1 MEKLCSVSGRETSQ
15 RRAGED
21 DERGGDRAIARG
33 PVAALGYAGVRF
45 ASARFVGAAS
55 RRARARPARLG
66 GLPRAFPRSAGSR
79 PAALGPS
86 RARPRAHLLPA
97 PRPVR
102 PRRTLRLRLRGPR
115 DAENPTGKLLVACG
129 VGLLT
134 GLGVAVFNIAE
145 HGLHDLVFLTT
156 ASSPERY
163 QLEGVRDVRPDTW
176 LQAVGTVAAPTAAG
190 FAVTGLRFL
199 ADGFDG
205 EEKPR
210 WPWANEEERAN
221 EDASETPPDP
231 TNVFRSAAKP
241 TLKAAAAVVTLGSGA
256 SLGPEGPSVE
266 IGASIAG
273 GIAAAGTGTGTTGTR
288 TGKGMSDLS
297 PAASS
302 RRLGLI
308 AAGSAA
314 GISAGFGAP
323 IAGLFFAFESI
334 LQPAASK
341 GNLEQGGSTGF
352 GPLTT
357 ESVILASV
365 LAAVVSAVLLGEQP
379 AFVVPAFELKNLAE
393 LPLYLP
399 LGLACGATAVAFRA
413 SSSVLGG
420 GFTALERGVGGFGV
434 PRELHAPFG
443 GFAFGL
449 ASLLFPEVTYQ
460 GFDNVN
466 SMLGAQG
473 SAFRVPYPPTLLLEL
488 VVVKLLATSL
498 CRQAGLVG
506 GVYAPSLFMGA
517 ALGSAYGA
525 ALVPLALQGV
535 PVAPPQAYALVGMAG
550 VLAGICRVPLTA
562 ILLLFELTHD
572 YRIIVP
578 LMGTV
583 GVASWVAGAAERSA
597 ESAKAAAR
605 GDSARPNTPVTPPW
619 KSPRDDRRGSWAQA
633 SSPRTP
639 ARGRATTT
647 TTPRPRPTPKPR
659 RHPPPSRVFA
669 SRTRCE
675 WTSRGY
681 PPRRSAASAAEA
693 ARDAAKSARESG
705 GGVAGGSAAVCCAAI
720 VVDDVEGSFVGVA
733 TAASLAAAVERATR
747 GGREETAAEAC
758 DPNVPTVTSSTTLL
772 DASAAMRAHGASLAA
787 VVAGVGVGG
796 VDGVGGADGVGG
808 VVDGGVGGVVDGG
821 PGRGGRMYE
830 PPVGRVGG
838 ARAVEAERDAAAI
851 AKALRARA
859 RKPKPRDE
867 RRRERRRREGGK
879 HSRTTST
886 GLPGLPG
893 LGLPGLASIPVDF

>member
-1 MEKLCSVSGRETSQ
+1 M
-15 RRAGED
+15 
-21 DERGGDRAIARG
+21 
-33 PVAALGYAGVRF
+33 
-45 ASARFVGAAS
+45 
-55 RRARARPARLG
+55 
-66 GLPRAFPRSAGSR
+66 
-79 PAALGPS
+79 
-86 RARPRAHLLPA
+86 
-97 PRPVR
+97 
-102 PRRTLRLRLRGPR
+102 
-115 DAENPTGKLLVACG
+115 
-129 VGLLT
+129 
-134 GLGVAVFNIAE
+134 
-145 HGLHDLVFLTT
+145 
-156 ASSPERY
+156 
-163 QLEGVRDVRPDTW
+163 
-176 LQAVGTVAAPTAAG
+176 
-190 FAVTGLRFL
+190 
-199 ADGFDG
+199 
-205 EEKPR
+205 
-210 WPWANEEERAN
+210 
-221 EDASETPPDP
+221 
-231 TNVFRSAAKP
+231 
-241 TLKAAAAVVTLGSGA
+241 
-256 SLGPEGPSVE
+256 
-266 IGASIAG
+266 
-273 GIAAAGTGTGTTGTR
+273 
-288 TGKGMSDLS
+288 
-297 PAASS
+297 
-302 RRLGLI
+302 
-308 AAGSAA
+308 
-314 GISAGFGAP
+314 
-323 IAGLFFAFESI
+323 
-334 LQPAASK
+334 
-341 GNLEQGGSTGF
+341 
-352 GPLTT
+352 
-357 ESVILASV
+357 ILASV

-466 SMLGAQG
+466 SMLGAHG

-597 ESAKAAAR
+597 EAAKAAAR
-605 GDSARPNTPVTPPW
+605 GDSGETEHASYTAVEVPEGRSEGVVGTGII
-619 KSPRDDRRGSWAQA
+619 SAYAGAGSSDDDDETETETETA
-633 SSPRTP
+633 SSSSALARLRAADAMRMDVPRV
-639 ARGRATTT
+639 
-647 TTPRPRPTPKPR
+647 
-659 RHPPPSRVFA
+659 S
-669 SRTRCE
+669 
-675 WTSRGY
+675 
-681 PPRRSAASAAEA
+681 SAASATSAAEA

-772 DASAAMRAHGASLAA
+772 DASAAMRANGASLAA

-796 VDGVGGADGVGG
+796 VDGSAESAGSAGSAGMSTGTG
-808 VVDGGVGGVVDGG
+808 T
-821 PGRGGRMYE
+821 RGMAMSR
-830 PPVGRVGG
+830 PRGRVGG
-838 ARAVEAERDAAAI
+838 ARGGGGEGRRRDRE
-851 AKALRARA
+851 KRCARA
-859 RKPKPRDE
+859 RKPKRRNE
-867 RRRERRRREGGK
+867 RRRERRRREGGRR
-879 HSRTTST
+879 SRTTATNRDSR
-886 GLPGLPG
+886 LFP
-893 LGLPGLASIPVDF
+893 SISKTPPSSRATAESPRDAPSVVARWTRPRSSAPAPPHC

>member
-1 MEKLCSVSGRETSQ
+1 M
-15 RRAGED
+15 
-21 DERGGDRAIARG
+21 
-33 PVAALGYAGVRF
+33 
-45 ASARFVGAAS
+45 
-55 RRARARPARLG
+55 
-66 GLPRAFPRSAGSR
+66 
-79 PAALGPS
+79 
-86 RARPRAHLLPA
+86 
-97 PRPVR
+97 
-102 PRRTLRLRLRGPR
+102 
-115 DAENPTGKLLVACG
+115 ACG

-221 EDASETPPDP
+221 EDASETPPDASD
-231 TNVFRSAAKP
+231 VLRSAAKP

-273 GIAAAGTGTGTTGTR
+273 GIAAAGTGTGTGTGT
-288 TGKGMSDLS
+288 GMGMSDLS

-535 PVAPPQAYALVGMAG
+535 PAAPRRRTRSWAWRASSWAYAACRSPPSSSCPNSRTITESPSRSWARSASRVGSLAPPNEA
-550 VLAGICRVPLTA
+550 
-562 ILLLFELTHD
+562 
-572 YRIIVP
+572 
-578 LMGTV
+578 
-583 GVASWVAGAAERSA
+583 
-597 ESAKAAAR
+597 
-605 GDSARPNTPVTPPW
+605 
-619 KSPRDDRRGSWAQA
+619 PR
-633 SSPRTP
+633 
-639 ARGRATTT
+639 RGRAGT
-647 TTPRPRPTPKPR
+647 R
-659 RHPPPSRVFA
+659 RD
-669 SRTRCE
+669 RTRQLHRRGGPRGTIGGGRGHGHHLRVRRRGVERRRRRGDRDRAVTASSSPLWRVCRRRDANGRPE
-675 WTSRGY
+675 GILRGVGDVRGGGGARRGEVRAGIRWGCRGY
-681 PPRRSAASAAEA
+681 PPRCA
-693 ARDAAKSARESG
+693 ARRSPPTTSKDPSSASPRRRPPPPNARRGRTGRNRG
-705 GGVAGGSAAVCCAAI
+705 GGVRS
-720 VVDDVEGSFVGVA
+720 
-733 TAASLAAAVERATR
+733 
-747 GGREETAAEAC
+747 
-758 DPNVPTVTSSTTLL
+758 NVPTVTSSTTLL
-772 DASAAMRAHGASLAA
+772 DASAAMRANGVPAA
-787 VVAGVGVGG
+787 VVAGVGAGG
-796 VDGVGGADGVGG
+796 VDGSAESATAGPGLST
-808 VVDGGVGGVVDGG
+808 G
-821 PGRGGRMYE
+821 PGRRGWMYE

-838 ARAVEAERDAAAI
+838 ARWRRRGTPPGRGA
-851 AKALRARA
+851 ARA
-859 RKPKPRDE
+859 RGNRSGETSGGGNGDGARAVDE
-867 RRRERRRREGGK
+867 R
-879 HSRTTST
+879 TTAT
-886 GLPGLPG
+886 
-893 LGLPGLASIPVDF
+893 

>member
-1 MEKLCSVSGRETSQ
+1 MHAAAIWRSPAGLSRRVATPASGSRPRASAAP
-15 RRAGED
+15 RRV
-21 DERGGDRAIARG
+21 AR
-33 PVAALGYAGVRF
+33 
-45 ASARFVGAAS
+45 ASARAT
-55 RRARARPARLG
+55 RRAPSPSGVPAVGGFAPRVARPLARAP
-66 GLPRAFPRSAGSR
+66 PRTGPLR
-79 PAALGPS
+79 AAPEN
-86 RARPRAHLLPA
+86 PA
-97 PRPVR
+97 PDP
-102 PRRTLRLRLRGPR
+102 PPASPTSA
-115 DAENPTGKLLVACG
+115 DAEDPTRKLLVACG

-145 HGLHDLVFLTT
+145 HSLHDLVFLTT

-210 WPWANEEERAN
+210 WPWADANDDDDDDANEN
-221 EDASETPPDP
+221 EDASETPRDASDVFS
-231 TNVFRSAAKP
+231 NAFRSAAKP

-273 GIAAAGTGTGTTGTR
+273 GIAAAGTGTGTMGTTGTGTE
-288 TGKGMSDLS
+288 TGTGTTGTNNLS

-341 GNLEQGGSTGF
+341 GNLQQGGSTGF

-357 ESVILASV
+357 ESVILSSV

-420 GFTALERGVGGFGV
+420 GFTALERGVGGMGV
-434 PRELHAPFG
+434 PREWHAPLG

-466 SMLGAQG
+466 SMLGAEG

-488 VVVKLLATSL
+488 VVVKLAATSL

-597 ESAKAAAR
+597 EAAKAKAAAR
-605 GDSARPNTPVTPPW
+605 GDAGETEHASYTAVEVPEGRSEGVVGTGIISAYAGAGSGDDGDVFVPAKTKTAVTETT
-619 KSPRDDRRGSWAQA
+619 SSSSALARLRVADAMRMDVPRVS
-633 SSPRTP
+633 
-639 ARGRATTT
+639 
-647 TTPRPRPTPKPR
+647 
-659 RHPPPSRVFA
+659 
-669 SRTRCE
+669 
-675 WTSRGY
+675 
-681 PPRRSAASAAEA
+681 SAASATSAAEA

-720 VVDDVEGSFVGVA
+720 VVDDADGSFVGVA
-733 TAASLAAAVERATR
+733 TAASLAAAVDRATR

-772 DASAAMRAHGASLAA
+772 DASAAMRANGASIAA
-787 VVAGVGVGG
+787 VVAGAGRSGEWMDAATG
-796 VDGVGGADGVGG
+796 DGDAATGDGDGDGVPARAAGEFGFRSRALGVL
-808 VVDGGVGGVVDGG
+808 
-821 PGRGGRMYE
+821 E
-830 PPVGRVGG
+830 
-838 ARAVEAERDAAAI
+838 ARAVEAERDALSLAE
-851 AKALRARA
+851 ALRARGETEAAKRAAAETETA
-859 RKPKPRDE
+859 RGR
-867 RRRERRRREGGK
+867 
-879 HSRTTST
+879 
-886 GLPGLPG
+886 
-893 LGLPGLASIPVDF
+893 

>member
-1 MEKLCSVSGRETSQ
+1 MNAAAIGRSPAGLSRRLATPASGSRPRASSAPRRVARALARAT
-15 RRAGED
+15 RRA
-21 DERGGDRAIARG
+21 
-33 PVAALGYAGVRF
+33 PSGVPAVGRF
-45 ASARFVGAAS
+45 APRG
-55 RRARARPARLG
+55 ARPLACAP
-66 GLPRAFPRSAGSR
+66 PRAPPPRAAPGTPAPDPPPPSPRSA
-79 PAALGPS
+79 
-86 RARPRAHLLPA
+86 
-97 PRPVR
+97 
-102 PRRTLRLRLRGPR
+102 

-221 EDASETPPDP
+221 EDASETPPDASD
-231 TNVFRSAAKP
+231 VFRSAAKP

-273 GIAAAGTGTGTTGTR
+273 GIAAAGTGTGTGTGTGMGTGTTGTR
-288 TGKGMSDLS
+288 TGKGTSDLS

-597 ESAKAAAR
+597 EAAKAAAR
-605 GDSARPNTPVTPPW
+605 GDSGETEHASYTAVEVPEGRSEGVVGTGII
-619 KSPRDDRRGSWAQA
+619 SAYAGAGSSDDDDETETETETETA
-633 SSPRTP
+633 SSSSALARLRVADAMRMDVPRV
-639 ARGRATTT
+639 
-647 TTPRPRPTPKPR
+647 
-659 RHPPPSRVFA
+659 S
-669 SRTRCE
+669 
-675 WTSRGY
+675 
-681 PPRRSAASAAEA
+681 SAASATSAAEA

-772 DASAAMRAHGASLAA
+772 DASAAMRANGASLAA

-796 VDGVGGADGVGG
+796 VDGVGGVGEVGG
-808 VVDGGVGGVVDGG
+808 VVDGDRDAGDGCTSRPLGVL
-821 PGRGGRMYE
+821 E
-830 PPVGRVGG
+830 

-851 AKALRARA
+851 AKALRAREETEAAKRAAAGTETA
-859 RKPKPRDE
+859 RGR
-867 RRRERRRREGGK
+867 
-879 HSRTTST
+879 
-886 GLPGLPG
+886 
-893 LGLPGLASIPVDF
+893 

>member
-1 MEKLCSVSGRETSQ
+1 MTRLSYADDS
-15 RRAGED
+15 AG
-21 DERGGDRAIARG
+21 AISI
-33 PVAALGYAGVRF
+33 PLLGEA
-45 ASARFVGAAS
+45 ARFRDV
-55 RRARARPARLG
+55 RRHNDARARTMNAAAIGRSPAGLSRRLATPASGSRPRASSAPRRVARARLG
-66 GLPRAFPRSAGSR
+66 PRDSAGSLGRPRGRPVRAPRRSAPRVRPPRAPPPRAAPGTPAPDPPPPSPRSA
-79 PAALGPS
+79 
-86 RARPRAHLLPA
+86 
-97 PRPVR
+97 
-102 PRRTLRLRLRGPR
+102 

-221 EDASETPPDP
+221 EDASETPPDASD
-231 TNVFRSAAKP
+231 VLRSAAKP

-273 GIAAAGTGTGTTGTR
+273 GIAAAGTGTGTGTGTGMGTGTTGTR
-288 TGKGMSDLS
+288 TGKGTSDLS

-597 ESAKAAAR
+597 EAAKAAAR
-605 GDSARPNTPVTPPW
+605 GDSGETEHASYTAVEVPEGRSEGVVGTGII
-619 KSPRDDRRGSWAQA
+619 SAYAGAGSSDDDDETETETETA
-633 SSPRTP
+633 SSSSALARLRVADAMRMDVPRV
-639 ARGRATTT
+639 
-647 TTPRPRPTPKPR
+647 
-659 RHPPPSRVFA
+659 S
-669 SRTRCE
+669 
-675 WTSRGY
+675 
-681 PPRRSAASAAEA
+681 SAASATSAAEA

-772 DASAAMRAHGASLAA
+772 DASAAMRANGASSPPSSRGSGS
-787 VVAGVGVGG
+787 AGLTGS
-796 VDGVGGADGVGG
+796 
-808 VVDGGVGGVVDGG
+808 
-821 PGRGGRMYE
+821 
-830 PPVGRVGG
+830 
-838 ARAVEAERDAAAI
+838 AESAGSAGSA
-851 AKALRARA
+851 
-859 RKPKPRDE
+859 
-867 RRRERRRREGGK
+867 GM
-879 HSRTTST
+879 ST
-886 GLPGLPG
+886 GTGTRG
-893 LGLPGLASIPVDF
+893 MDV